1 MSMISPN
8 AFIIQYQDYKYEDLL
23 PVRDELIEDIK
34 AFEEEDD
41 SPESMMVCPSPA
53 VRYQCKLEYLA
64 ELLKLIAEK
73 YSEERDAVE
82 EVE

>member
-1 MSMISPN
+1 MSMIAPSG
-8 AFIIQYQDYKYEDLL
+8 FIIQYKDYKYEDLL

-34 AFEEEDD
+34 AFEEEGD

-73 YSEERDAVE
+73 YGEERDAAE